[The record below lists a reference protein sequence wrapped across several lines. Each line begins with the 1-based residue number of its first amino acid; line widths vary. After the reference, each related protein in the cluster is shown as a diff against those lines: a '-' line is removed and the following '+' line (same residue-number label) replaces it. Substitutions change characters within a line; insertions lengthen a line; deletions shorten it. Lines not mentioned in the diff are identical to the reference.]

1 METVTNSVGTHSEDL
16 SLYGLFSLFLKN
28 WLTLS
33 LCGFSAAIIA
43 LVWAIQQPNVFKAET
58 LLMPVTS
65 DKGGLGA
72 LAGNLGGLAS
82 MAGIGLGDSSNDN
95 TKLALQLV
103 KSRAF
108 IGEFIQE
115 NDLLAPV
122 MAADGWDL
130 QTGNLTYN
138 KSLYNQATKKWLRQ
152 VKAPLKP
159 EPSLLEAHG
168 QFLKLLSVE
177 QDSKTKFVK
186 ISIEFYSP
194 TLAADWL
201 RKLVLKLN
209 NKIRE
214 LDVDEANS
222 SIEYLEKLA
231 NESPV
236 SGLQMVFSSL
246 LEEQIKS
253 KMLAEVRQDYVFKVV
268 DPAIAPDKKSKP
280 QRALIIIIAGFLGG
294 IIGLIIVLY
303 RSGKKSHLARTKSN
317 R

>member
-209 NKIRE
+209 KKIRE

-303 RSGKKSHLARTKSN
+303 RSGKKSHLARKKSDK
-317 R
+317 

>member
-1 METVTNSVGTHSEDL
+1 MESAPNSVGTHSEDL

-33 LCGFSAAIIA
+33 ICGFSAAIIA
-43 LVWAIQQPNVFKAET
+43 LVWAIQQPNIFKAQT

-122 MAADGWDL
+122 MAANGWNL
-130 QTGNLTYN
+130 QADNLTYN
-138 KSLYNQATKKWLRQ
+138 DSLYDHATKKWLRQ

-159 EPSLLEAHG
+159 EPSIMEAHR
-168 QFLKLLSVE
+168 QFLKMLTVE
-177 QDSKTKFVK
+177 QEPKSKFVK

-214 LDVDEANS
+214 LDIEEANR
-222 SIEYLEKLA
+222 SIEYLQKLA
-231 NESPV
+231 TDSRV
-236 SGLQMVFSSL
+236 SGLQVVFSSL

-268 DPAIAPDKKSKP
+268 DPAIAPDQKSKP

-294 IIGLIIVLY
+294 IIGMVIVLY
-303 RSGKKSHLARTKSN
+303 RSGKKSYLARKQK
-317 R
+317 

>member
-303 RSGKKSHLARTKSN
+303 RSGKKSHLARKKSDK
-317 R
+317 